1 MMACPA
7 LFVFAALLTL
17 CHRSSP
23 DMAFGY
29 CLVLFA
35 VFMLA
40 CRANP
45 VLLLHFLQV
54 FPKGV

>member
-1 MMACPA
+1 MLACAA

-17 CHRSSP
+17 WRRSSP
-23 DMAFGY
+23 DMAFGSH
-29 CLVLFA
+29 LVLFA